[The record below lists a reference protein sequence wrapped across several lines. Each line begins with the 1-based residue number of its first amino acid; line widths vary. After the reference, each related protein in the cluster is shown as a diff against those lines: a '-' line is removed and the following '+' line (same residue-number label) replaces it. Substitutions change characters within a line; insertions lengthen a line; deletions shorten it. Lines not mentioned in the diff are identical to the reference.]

1 MKRRFSCFL
10 ANLGWYLVPLTGF
23 RDWLIQAHLGHC
35 SQCQEELISQDEV
48 LKFLAPEECTL
59 PAELMARAE
68 RALRQ
73 EDTENRKVKRGTS
86 RGWFSWLYAGLSA
99 LTITVLMAGFAWHL
113 ARPGELAKEAWWNDT
128 NKTKLVSR
136 VSIRYA
142 RAMGQPAAT
151 YVFQTEDPLMVIIW
165 VEAVN

>member
-23 RDWLIQAHLGHC
+23 RDWLIQVHLEHC
-35 SQCQEELISQDEV
+35 SQCQEELISQDEA
-48 LKFLAPEECTL
+48 LKFLAPEECSMPPGL
-59 PAELMARAE
+59 VARAE
-68 RALRQ
+68 MTLRQ
-73 EDTENRKVKRGTS
+73 IDSESQKVKPGTS

-99 LTITVLMAGFAWHL
+99 LVITLLMAGFAWYL
-113 ARPGELAKEAWWNDT
+113 ARPGELAKEAWLYDT

-136 VSIRYA
+136 VSICYM

-151 YVFQTEDPLMVIIW
+151 YIVQTEDPLMVIIW
-165 VEAVN
+165 AEAVN